1 MILRHF
7 TQNFIP
13 DDKIYGALI
22 CGGITTVAVPSFFMV
37 SGYLFFLKPFT
48 LERLKHQLFRI
59 LRLYLVWTIVY
70 LPLVVLKDY
79 MDKKPLFDG
88 LSEFVQNFF
97 FSGSY
102 YHLWFLTALLF
113 ALAFV
118 SLIFSLKKRYAVII
132 SVALFII
139 GLLFGDYNFL
149 FPQLKD
155 IVETYRSVFL
165 TSRNGLFFGTIYV
178 CLGGIFA
185 QYDIKLKRS
194 ICILGSIVSMVL
206 LLAESVFLF
215 EFNGSSVAN
224 MTIFSLPLSVFAF
237 GFAKQQN
244 TEIQVEK
251 LLFLRKLSTALFCLH
266 PIFTG
271 GFEFIGEHFIH
282 IPVAFTFVM
291 VFLGSTFL
299 SVIIVKLSE
308 RFKFFSLFI

>member
-1 MILRHF
+1 
-7 TQNFIP
+7 
-13 DDKIYGALI
+13 
-22 CGGITTVAVPSFFMV
+22 MV
-37 SGYLFFLKPFT
+37 SGYLFFSKPFAIQ
-48 LERLKHQLFRI
+48 RLKRQLLRI
-59 LRLYLVWTIVY
+59 LRLYLVWTVVY

-88 LSEFVQNFF
+88 FSEFVQNFF

-102 YHLWFLTALLF
+102 FHLWYLSALMF

-118 SLIFSLKKRYAVII
+118 SLIFKLKKRYAVII
-132 SVALFII
+132 SSALFII
-139 GLLFGDYNFL
+139 GLLFGEYNFL

-155 IVETYRSVFL
+155 FADAYRSVFL
-165 TSRNGLFFGTIYV
+165 TSRNGLFFGVIYV

-194 ICILGSIVSMVL
+194 ICILGSIVSAVL

-215 EFNGSSVAN
+215 EFSGMSVAN
-224 MTIFSLPLSVFAF
+224 MTIFALPLSVFTF
-237 GFAKQQN
+237 CFAKQQK

-251 LLFLRKLSTALFCLH
+251 LLLFRKLSTVLFCVH
-266 PIFTG
+266 PVFTA
-271 GFEFIGEHFIH
+271 GFSFIGKHFFQ
-282 IPVAFTFVM
+282 IPIAITFVF

-308 RFKFFSLFI
+308 KYKFFSLFV